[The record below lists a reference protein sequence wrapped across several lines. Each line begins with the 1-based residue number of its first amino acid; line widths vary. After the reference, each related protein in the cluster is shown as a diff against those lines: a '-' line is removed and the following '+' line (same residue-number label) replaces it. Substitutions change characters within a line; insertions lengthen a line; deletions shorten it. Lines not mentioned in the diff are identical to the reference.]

1 MNISA
6 CSNFFQAFL
15 FFQRVKDQIPLF
27 LKQLVSFKSD
37 VFELVVASF
46 VIKQQL
52 GSGFAKPF
60 QNLNLCW

>member
-37 VFELVVASF
+37 AVELVAAIF
-46 VIKQQL
+46 VNKEIIE
-52 GSGFAKPF
+52 SECEPF
-60 QNLNLCW
+60 F